1 MKGRDSME
9 KQQAAIYLNSVT
21 YRAGE
26 KEILHAI
33 TGTFT
38 KGKITS
44 IIGPSGAGKTTM
56 FRLCNG
62 LLSPD
67 SGDIQIDGKDI
78 VSYDPISLRRHVG
91 IVLQQATMLEG
102 SVRDNLALPL
112 RLAGEELTEDEAA
125 RIVQEVGLG
134 TDILDRDSK
143 SLSGGQKQK
152 VSIARTLLN
161 RPQILLLDEITS
173 SLDRVSKQDIEKLIV
188 QINREYGT
196 TVIWITHNLQQAKA
210 VGDQVW
216 VMMDGE
222 IAEAGTADLLDHPEN
237 EAVKQFVKEEEA

>member
-1 MKGRDSME
+1 ME
-9 KQQAAIYLNSVT
+9 KQQAAIYLDSVT
-21 YRAGE
+21 YHAGE

-33 TGTFT
+33 TGTFA

-44 IIGPSGAGKTTM
+44 VIGPSGAGKTTL

-62 LLSPD
+62 LQSPD
-67 SGDIQIDGKDI
+67 SGDILIDGKDI
-78 VSYDPISLRRHVG
+78 LSYDPISLRRHVG

-102 SVRDNLALPL
+102 SVRENLALPL
-112 RLAGEELTEDEAA
+112 RLAGEELSEAKAA
-125 RIVQEVGLG
+125 RIVQEVGLD

-143 SLSGGQKQK
+143 SLSGGQQQK

-173 SLDRVSKQDIEKLIV
+173 SLDRVSKQDIEKLIL

-196 TVIWITHNLQQAKA
+196 TVIWITHNLEQAKA
-210 VGDQVW
+210 VADQVW
-216 VMMDGE
+216 VMMSGE
-222 IAEAGTADLLDHPEN
+222 VIEAGTADLLDHPEK
-237 EAVKQFVKEEEA
+237 EAVKQFVKEGEA

>member
-1 MKGRDSME
+1 ME
-9 KQQAAIYLNSVT
+9 KEQAAIYLNSVT
-21 YRAGE
+21 YHADG

-33 TGTFT
+33 TGTFA

-44 IIGPSGAGKTTM
+44 IIGPSGAGKTTL

-67 SGDIQIDGKDI
+67 NGNIQIDGRDI
-78 VSYDPISLRRHVG
+78 LSFDPISLRRHVG

-112 RLAGEELTEDEAA
+112 QLAGEKLSESEAA
-125 RIVQEVGLG
+125 RIVEEVGLD

-173 SLDRVSKQDIEKLIV
+173 SLDRVSKQDIEKLIL

-196 TVIWITHNLQQAKA
+196 TVIWITHNLEQAKA
-210 VGDQVW
+210 VADQVW
-216 VMMDGE
+216 VMMSGE
-222 IAEAGTADLLDHPEN
+222 VAEAGTTDLLDHPEK